1 MEYGT
6 MEQNRTT
13 GSCNYS
19 PSLSPSPNS
28 LVKQVS
34 NMLHSLIRDLFGK
47 NDDSYKI
54 LHTSQGLPRA
64 LHNRSI
70 EFNI

>member
-1 MEYGT
+1 MNGIQNHGT
-6 MEQNRTT
+6 EQN
-13 GSCNYS
+13 NWVMQLLS
-19 PSLSPSPNS
+19 PSLSPSQNS

-64 LHNRSI
+64 LHTQVN
-70 EFNI
+70 